1 MNWFT
6 KNWRTTLIGI
16 GYIGCN
22 VSAVFVPFMAG
33 ICPWIDKGLIAGGF
47 LAAADSATVS
57 QLNQSMLEMVRT
69 VRARMVGGLLFILA
83 IGLGSPAL
91 AQQTVILDLDKAE
104 LAWDWTKGTTP
115 NVNTGDVER
124 FDVKCGRQS
133 GVYSSTSPVNDPLA
147 RSVKIS
153 QVLNGDGQWFCVLSA
168 VNRYGVSGHSNEVS
182 FDVGAAP
189 ASPANLRVQAQ

>member
-6 KNWRTTLIGI
+6 KNWRTTLIGL

-33 ICPWIDKGLIAGGF
+33 ICPWIDKVLIAGGF
-47 LAAADSATVS
+47 LAAADSAALTTVNES
-57 QLNQSMLEMVRT
+57 ALNAVKAIRSRT
-69 VRARMVGGLLFILA
+69 GQALFVLLAL
-83 IGLGSPAL
+83 GLGSPAL
-91 AQQTVILDLDKAE
+91 AQTVTLDLNRAV

-115 NVNTGDVER
+115 NLNTGDVER

-153 QVLNGDGQWFCVLSA
+153 QVLNGQGQWFCVLSA
-168 VNRYGVSGHSNEVS
+168 VNRYGASGHSNEVS

-189 ASPANLRVQAQ
+189 ASPANVRVQAQ